1 MKYIKDGKISSG
13 KFVKEEGLTLINP
26 SKDKMLELGW
36 SVYLTDE
43 QEAKLAEIEKLKAEL
58 SESDYKVIKCSEA
71 NVMGLELPY
80 NIADLHTERQ
90 MLRDKI
96 NQLQSDL

>member
-1 MKYIKDGKISSG
+1 MKYIKNGKISNG
-13 KFVKEEGLTLINP
+13 KFVDENGLTLINP

-43 QEAKLAEIEKLKAEL
+43 QELKLAEIEKLKAEL
-58 SESDYKVIKCSEA
+58 SESDYKVIKCYEA

-80 NIADLHTERQ
+80 NIADLHIEKQ
-90 MLRDKI
+90 MLRDRI
-96 NQLQSDL
+96 NQLQSEL